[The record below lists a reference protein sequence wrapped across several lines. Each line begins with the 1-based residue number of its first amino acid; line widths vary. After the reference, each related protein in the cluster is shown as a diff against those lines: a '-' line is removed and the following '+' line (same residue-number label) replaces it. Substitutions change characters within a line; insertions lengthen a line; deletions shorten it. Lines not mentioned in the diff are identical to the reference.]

1 MLKTNT
7 PMPDEP
13 PTPLRGFLHR
23 VGPGDR
29 QKVKLVRLSQVS
41 IAIFLFELPSKFEK

>member
-1 MLKTNT
+1 
-7 PMPDEP
+7 MPDEP

-29 QKVKLVRLSQVS
+29 QKVKLVRLSQDNL
-41 IAIFLFELPSKFEK
+41 AMRLADGRFYCYDD